1 MTRSLIAGLLGLGLL
16 AAAPAQADLKREVEQ
31 LRKEARQDASR
42 DNDRERNRDRETRDR
57 DWLRFTLS
65 DKESRVLRERY
76 RSRERDPQP
85 AAGLPPGLAKKA
97 ARGQPL
103 PPGWQKKLARGEVIE
118 ARTLGHAERVPERIL
133 RDLPRQPEGTVLVKV
148 EGKLVRLHEATR
160 TIIDVLDL

>member
-16 AAAPAQADLKREVEQ
+16 AAAPAQADLKREIEEM
-31 LRKEARQDASR
+31 RKEARQEATR
-42 DNDRERNRDRETRDR
+42 DNDRERRRDRD

-65 DKESRVLRERY
+65 DKESHLLRERY
-76 RSRERDPQP
+76 RSRERAPQP

>member
-1 MTRSLIAGLLGLGLL
+1 MTPSLIAGLLGLGLL
-16 AAAPAQADLKREVEQ
+16 AAAPAQADLKREIEEM
-31 LRKEARQDASR
+31 RKDARQEATR
-42 DNDRERNRDRETRDR
+42 DNDRERRRDR
-57 DWLRFTLS
+57 DDWLRLTLS
-65 DKESRVLRERY
+65 DKESRLLRERY

-85 AAGLPPGLAKKA
+85 AAALPPGLAKKA